1 MGWGLH
7 TAGTFA
13 LVESDGTVFENGA
26 GWFWGANCVEDRYD
40 RGSEAFALRHEEAG
54 RKMVF
59 VGSLRSELGNRTRIG
74 TGAARRGGGGLPNPA
89 SANMRYNFETSIWT
103 NSEGVKFKYGER
115 VE

>member
-1 MGWGLH
+1 M
-7 TAGTFA
+7 A
-13 LVESDGTVFENGA
+13 LGGSG
-26 GWFWGANCVEDRYD
+26 GANCVEDRYD

-74 TGAARRGGGGLPNPA
+74 TQGPARRGGGRSPNPA
-89 SANMRYNFETSIWT
+89 SANMRYNFETGIWT
-103 NSEGVKFKYGER
+103 NSEGVKFKNGER